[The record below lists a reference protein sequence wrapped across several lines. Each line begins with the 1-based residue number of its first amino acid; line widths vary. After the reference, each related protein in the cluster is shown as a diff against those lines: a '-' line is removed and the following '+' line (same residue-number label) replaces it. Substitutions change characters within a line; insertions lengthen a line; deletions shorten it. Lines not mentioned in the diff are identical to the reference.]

1 MPLYVV
7 RLTHPPDQCPL
18 SNTKVRQ
25 MMTKGAP
32 EMPKMAK
39 KMGIKF
45 IAGPLVIGA
54 EHDGLAVVEAN
65 QLETVQ
71 DFVLQ
76 SGLSQWNSVKVS
88 QALPLDEAL
97 KELDKAPP
105 PLY

>member
-7 RLTHPPDQCPL
+7 RLTHPPDQCPI

-25 MMTKGAP
+25 MMVKGAP
-32 EMPKMAK
+32 EIPKMAQ

-45 IAGPLVIGA
+45 VVGPLVIGA

-76 SGLSQWNSVKVS
+76 SGLSQWNSVRVS
-88 QALPLDEAL
+88 QAVPLDEAL
-97 KELDKAPP
+97 KQLDKAPP